1 MEVLTDTLAAS
12 TAAQHDVLMSDAVEA
27 AAAGSAG
34 HKGTPTPL
42 AVPEIGVHVETWHV
56 CRCVHVKV

>member
-1 MEVLTDTLAAS
+1 MEVLTDRCAAS
-12 TAAQHDVLMSDAVEA
+12 TAAQHDVLMSDVVEA

-34 HKGTPTPL
+34 PKGTPITL
-42 AVPEIGVHVETWHV
+42 AVPEIGVDVETWHV